1 MPVFDTSFTVPAP
14 LQKVAE
20 FHRDT
25 RALKRLTPPPVFVQI
40 HSMEPLAEGSR
51 SVFTMW
57 FGPLPLRWTAIH
69 SNVDTMHG
77 FTDTQEKGPLQS
89 WQHTHHFEAIDER
102 TSQVTEHIVYSHKS
116 GWWGIFTRLAFAPLG
131 LKLMFAYRAVVTR
144 LACQR

>member
-77 FTDTQEKGPLQS
+77 FTDTQEKGP
-89 WQHTHHFEAIDER
+89 AA
-102 TSQVTEHIVYSHKS
+102 K
-116 GWWGIFTRLAFAPLG
+116 LAAHPPLRG
-131 LKLMFAYRAVVTR
+131 H
-144 LACQR
+144 